1 MIEEIVKILTVYL
14 LTMLKFIAGPT
25 LGYASGFS
33 FVGTVLVTVSG
44 TMSSVLLFTFLGR
57 ILREKVLKRFFK
69 RKKVFTKRNRRFVFI
84 WKKYGLI
91 GVTFLTPLLFTPI
104 GGTILLTSFGS
115 PRGRII
121 TWMFIWATIW
131 AVIFSGAIYL
141 FGPRILPDFVVS

>member
-1 MIEEIVKILTVYL
+1 MIEELVKILTVYL

-57 ILREKVLKRFFK
+57 ILRERVLKRFFR

>member
-1 MIEEIVKILTVYL
+1 MLEEIVKILTVYL

-33 FVGTVLVTVSG
+33 FLGTVLVTVAG
-44 TMSSVLLFTFLGR
+44 TMSSVLLFTFLGA
-57 ILREKVLKRFFK
+57 ILRERVLNRFFR
-69 RKKVFTKRNRRFVFI
+69 RKKIFTKRNRRFVFI

-91 GVTFLTPLLFTPI
+91 GVTFLTPLIFTPI

-141 FGPRILPDFVVS
+141 FGPRILPDFVSS

>member
-1 MIEEIVKILTVYL
+1 MIEEILKILTVYL

-33 FVGTVLVTVSG
+33 FLGTVTVTVAG
-44 TMSSVLLFTFLGR
+44 TMSSVLLFTFLGAL
-57 ILREKVLKRFFK
+57 LREKVLKRFFK
-69 RKKVFTKRNRRFVFI
+69 KRKIFTKRNRRFVTI

-121 TWMFIWATIW
+121 TWMFIWASVW
-131 AVIFSGAIYL
+131 AVIFSGAIYI
-141 FGPRILPDFVVS
+141 FGPKVLPNFVTS

>member
-1 MIEEIVKILTVYL
+1 MVEEIVKILTVYL

-33 FVGTVLVTVSG
+33 FLGTVLVTVSG

-57 ILREKVLKRFFK
+57 ILRERVLKRFFK
-69 RKKVFTKRNRRFVFI
+69 RKKVFTKRNRRFVYV